1 MADIPFFI
9 LALSPS
15 SIYSVIKIGIF
26 IMVLSV
32 TLTVVKRFMKSSE
45 TVRLPKNLSN
55 LPSEDEILQK
65 AKQNAENF
73 TKK

>member
-1 MADIPFFI
+1 
-9 LALSPS
+9 
-15 SIYSVIKIGIF
+15 
-26 IMVLSV
+26 MVLSI

-45 TVRLPKNLSN
+45 TTVRPPKPLSS